1 MAIIHHSGNVVGETT
16 QGHYRADVKNKDN
29 QDWYRTSDNEPP
41 QQLMKNGLT
50 NMGYIFLYKKVDAF
64 RGIDAQIPEAKPR
77 NKLNHFDAIL
87 MFLDEMNLDLVFE
100 DFEKLRLSEEQWISN
115 LESEESN
122 TQEFMRCINKLGK
135 R

>member
-1 MAIIHHSGNVVGETT
+1 
-16 QGHYRADVKNKDN
+16 
-29 QDWYRTSDNEPP
+29 
-41 QQLMKNGLT
+41 
-50 NMGYIFLYKKVDAF
+50 MGYIFLYKKVDAF
-64 RGIDAQIPEAKPR
+64 RGIDAKIPEAKPR

-100 DFEKLRLSEEQWISN
+100 EFEKLRLSEEQWISN
-115 LESEESN
+115 LGSEEFN